1 MLRVLEFLPSVAW
14 LSFMAMLMIATIVLR
29 VLLWV
34 LRRVLA
40 HLSRASVAS
49 PASGHVFRGEGN
61 GT

>member
-14 LSFMAMLMIATIVLR
+14 LSLMVVLMIATIVLR

-40 HLSRASVAS
+40 RLSRASAAS
-49 PASGHVFRGEGN
+49 PTSGHVFRGEGN